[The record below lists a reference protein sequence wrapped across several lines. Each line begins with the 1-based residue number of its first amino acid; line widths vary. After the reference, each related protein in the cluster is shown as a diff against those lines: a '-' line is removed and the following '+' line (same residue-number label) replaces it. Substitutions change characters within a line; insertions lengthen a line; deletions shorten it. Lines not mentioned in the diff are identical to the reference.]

1 MDFPDLRRFPYLAYD
16 TETTGLDYPTDRVF
30 GFSLATP
37 NNGWD
42 CYYDIRQTPK
52 AVDWLND
59 QMLMYNGTV
68 ISHNASFDYRMSL
81 ASGIYLPLEQMDDT
95 VIRAC
100 LIDEHLPAYDL
111 DSLAWRYLRA
121 RKDKDLYKDLAS
133 MFGGLPTRNV
143 QMRRVADAPVD
154 LIGGY
159 ARTDARLALG
169 LWQFQEDEIRRQD
182 KDRIKVGLRN
192 IVDFERSLMPTFI
205 RAEMRGI
212 RVDVDAAE
220 RAMDA
225 LTIQI
230 NEAQARLDAIAGWNV
245 NVNSSPQIRKLLDPW
260 QDTGGTWYVGEV
272 PVASTGSGG
281 PSLAAPV
288 LRELGGEEPRLV
300 LDIRSMLKTRDTF
313 LAKHVLEHAH
323 GGRVYP
329 TINQSKGEDGGTGT
343 GRLSY
348 TNPAMQQIPSRNK
361 KVAAIVK
368 PVFLPDEGMV
378 WVDADMDGFEVR
390 VFAHLVK
397 NPAVIRAYED
407 NPGLDFHQFVADIT
421 GLPRN
426 AAYSGQANA
435 KQLNLSM
442 IFNSGNGAIAEKMG
456 MPWGWDTFVGED
468 GSVVKYKKAGP
479 EAMEVINLYHSRL
492 RGVKDLAE
500 DCKSVAESRGY
511 IHTSLG
517 RRIRF
522 PNGWKTYKAS
532 GLLIQSTAADINKE
546 NWKIIEEELDGVGH
560 MILNTHDS
568 YSMSMPEDWEPRM
581 NRIKSRIEQPG
592 RLRVPLILDVSGAG
606 PNWWEAVK

>member
-1 MDFPDLRRFPYLAYD
+1 MDFPDLRRYRHVAYD
-16 TETTGLDYPTDRVF
+16 TETTGLDYPVDRVF
-30 GFSLATP
+30 GFSIATP
-37 NNGWD
+37 DGHD

-59 QMLMYNGTV
+59 QLLMYHGTV
-68 ISHNASFDYRMSL
+68 ISHNASFDYRMSC
-81 ASGIYLPLEQMDDT
+81 ATGIFLPIHQLDDT

-111 DSLAWRYLRA
+111 DSLANRYLRA
-121 RKDKDLYKDLAS
+121 RKEKDIYKELAAL
-133 MFGGLPTRNV
+133 FGGLATRNV
-143 QMRRVADAPVD
+143 QMRRLADAPPELV
-154 LIGGY
+154 GPY
-159 ARTDARLALG
+159 ARTDARLALR
-169 LWQFQEDEIRRQD
+169 LWEWQEEEIDRQD
-182 KDRIKVGLRN
+182 RDQVKAGLRK
-192 IVDFERSLMPTFI
+192 IVSFEREMMPTFI

-212 RVDVDAAE
+212 RVDVDEAE
-220 RAMDA
+220 RAMAA
-225 LTIQI
+225 LTDQI
-230 NEAQARLDAIAGWNV
+230 DEAQARLDAIAGWNV
-245 NVNSSPQIRKLLDPW
+245 NVNSNPQIRKLLDPW
-260 QDTGGTWYVGEV
+260 QDSDGTWYVGEV
-272 PVASTGSGG
+272 PVASTGSGA
-281 PSLAAPV
+281 PSLAAPI
-288 LRELGGEEPRLV
+288 LRDLEGEEPRLI

-397 NPAVIRAYED
+397 NAAVIKAYQD
-407 NPGLDFHQFVADIT
+407 DPYMDFHQFVADIT

-426 AAYSGQANA
+426 ATYSGQANA

-456 MPWGWDTFVGED
+456 MPWAWDTFIGED
-468 GSVVKYKKAGP
+468 GSVIKYKKAGA

-546 NWKIIEEELDGVGH
+546 NWRIIEEELDGVGH
-560 MILNTHDS
+560 MVLNTHDS
-568 YSMSMPEDWEPRM
+568 YSMSMPEGWEPHM
-581 NRIKSRIEQPG
+581 QRIKSRIEQPG